1 LGNIINYNTDLKNIL
16 KKYNSEELVF
26 KSNLELQNVLNS
38 FIKPREVLLSTSFL
52 MQDSDNIFDL
62 TPVERINVFKDIFNL
77 LDIDSNK
84 DIISEKRRETQLK
97 LKIQKDTGKY
107 DDKLKINIAEILFTM
122 KNIQNNENYN
132 DNELNIILTEFNKV
146 EFWDDIK
153 VI

>member
-1 LGNIINYNTDLKNIL
+1 
-16 KKYNSEELVF
+16 
-26 KSNLELQNVLNS
+26 
-38 FIKPREVLLSTSFL
+38 